1 MPPPSGCARRSP
13 GSTGTASTPAS
24 RSTVSA
30 GVAVASAD
38 DTVEALLGRADMAL
52 YAAKH
57 DGRNRVRS
65 A

>member
-1 MPPPSGCARRSP
+1 MRDAVAKVDWNGIDP
-13 GSTGTASTPAS
+13 GLEV
-24 RSTVSA
+24 TVSA
-30 GVAVASAD
+30 GVAIATAD

-57 DGRNRVRS
+57 EGRNRVRS

>member
-1 MPPPSGCARRSP
+1 MPRPSGSATRSP
-13 GSTGTASTPAS
+13 RSTWNGIDAGLEV
-24 RSTVSA
+24 TVSA
-30 GVAVASAD
+30 GVAIAAAD

-57 DGRNRVRS
+57 EGRNRVRS